1 MEKDNEKK
9 EAKWP
14 ALAML
19 LVGLFIFS
27 LGGVC
32 SKMAGQEKFLSLR
45 FCIWLGL
52 LILILGVY
60 ALIWQQALKRVPL
73 IVAYACK
80 GTGVFFGI
88 LWGVLFFGETVRPAM
103 FAGAGLVLVGVF
115 FFLRDEFGKGKDG
128 QSGRDGK
135 EEAK

>member
-1 MEKDNEKK
+1 MEKDSTKK
-9 EAKWP
+9 NSKWS

-32 SKMAGQEKFLSLR
+32 SKMAGKQDFLSLK
-45 FCIWLGL
+45 FCFWLGM

-60 ALIWQQALKRVPL
+60 ALIWQQALKKVPL

-80 GTGVFFGI
+80 GTCVFYGI
-88 LWGVLFFGETVRPAM
+88 LWGVLIFGETIRPAM

-115 FFLRDEFGKGKDG
+115 FFLKDDFGKGKDAG
-128 QSGRDGK
+128 SGK

>member
-1 MEKDNEKK
+1 MENDNAKKDS
-9 EAKWP
+9 KWP

-32 SKMAGQEKFLSLR
+32 SKMAGQEEFLSLR

-80 GTGVFFGI
+80 GTCVFFGI
-88 LWGVLFFGETVRPAM
+88 LWGVLFFGESVRPAM

-115 FFLRDEFGKGKDG
+115 FFLRDDFGKGKE
-128 QSGRDGK
+128 QEGK